1 MLFFELRADR
11 SLLLVCDASTDVKVK
26 VRPSLCPTLEL
37 RLKPTFADP
46 ASRSPVRY
54 HRSSLQLAIATDLR
68 ESVDQFRDVDY
79 ARYLS
84 LLLPSFFHILKET
97 PAVFDPSEVDQQKL
111 RHMLLEIIQRLPH
124 NESLRSWSEQIMGL
138 MLALLR
144 IENEDNG
151 VVCIKIIIDHNRYVL
166 GCPFPSHPRPV
177 SCRAFSS

>member
-1 MLFFELRADR
+1 ML
-11 SLLLVCDASTDVKVK
+11 SVCDASTDVKVK
-26 VRPSLCPTLEL
+26 VRRPSLCPTPEL
-37 RLKPTFADP
+37 RLKPAFADP
-46 ASRSPVRY
+46 ASRSSVRNR
-54 HRSSLQLAIATDLR
+54 RSPPQLAIATDLR

-177 SCRAFSS
+177 PRRAFSS